1 MNIIVQKYGGTSVAN
16 KEKLEEVCKK
26 IINTYNKKNGVVVV
40 VSAQGD
46 TTDLLL
52 DKAKGYTNNNY
63 EREMDLLLSTGE
75 IQTIALLT
83 MMLKDKGYNLKIEV
97 DTSKRSISDAI
108 KLLNPDN
115 IIDINISNTPLEDI
129 ISDIYKKED
138 KK

>member
-46 TTDLLL
+46 MTDLLL
-52 DKAKGYTNNNY
+52 DKAKEYTNNNY
-63 EREMDLLLSTGE
+63 EREMDLLLSIGE

-83 MMLKDKGYNLKIEV
+83 MMLKDKGYNAIALTGEQAGIITNGDYGKAKIVKVLRE
-97 DTSKRSISDAI
+97 
-108 KLLNPDN
+108 N
-115 IIDINISNTPLEDI
+115 IEKYIT
-129 ISDIYKKED
+129 KKMVW
-138 KK
+138 